1 MLGVRRTTVTII
13 AHALQERRLLR
24 YRRGQIEI
32 VDRKGLENI
41 SCECYETV
49 RKQVDEYFPVTSI

>member
-13 AHALQERRLLR
+13 AHALQERGVLR

-32 VDRKGLENI
+32 ADRQGLEKI

-49 RKQVDEYFPVTSI
+49 RKQIDEYFPLASV